1 MTSKMSPSL
10 KLKKIKPL
18 GLGQTMGC
26 MVWRDQEQLE
36 TAQGTLRGRL
46 VGYSPRSQRARH
58 DRATKHTYTHIL
70 RGNLGRSLVWKDPA

>member
-46 VGYSPRSQRARH
+46 VGYSPRVTKSQTRPS
-58 DRATKHTYTHIL
+58 D
-70 RGNLGRSLVWKDPA
+70 